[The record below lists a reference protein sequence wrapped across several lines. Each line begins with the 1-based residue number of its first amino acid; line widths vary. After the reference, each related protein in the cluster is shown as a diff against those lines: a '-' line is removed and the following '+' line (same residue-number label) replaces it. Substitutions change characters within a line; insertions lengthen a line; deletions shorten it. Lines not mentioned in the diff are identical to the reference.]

1 MNGGRLLADNA
12 FRLATHGGPDNHG
25 GMSHHSIKMLG
36 AAVLAALAATLP
48 APPALA
54 SPKILVD
61 IQTGEVLYEED
72 ASQSWHPASL
82 TKLMTANL
90 AFKAVREGRIS
101 DMTPIVMTA
110 HAASV
115 PPSRLGIPAGHGL
128 MLGDALRI
136 MLTRSMN
143 DVATAIGENLAGSE
157 VGFVAAMNAEASR
170 LGMKGTHFAN
180 ASGLPDPSQV
190 STAED
195 LAILARHIIREY
207 HERMPL
213 FSIPELSV
221 SGKTFRNTNG
231 LIGKY
236 DGADGMKT
244 GYVCSSGFNL
254 VSTAERNG
262 RRLVSVVLGA
272 PNPKQREMAS
282 ARMLDY
288 GFEAKRAGGT
298 SLTSEAASPRPAA
311 DMKDWRC
318 GKSYPGFS
326 VALKSAAPSMEVAVP
341 SLKPAEAHPESIAT
355 PARHSIRRF

>member
-1 MNGGRLLADNA
+1 
-12 FRLATHGGPDNHG
+12 
-25 GMSHHSIKMLG
+25 MSHHSIKMLS

-61 IQTGEVLYEED
+61 VQTGEVLYGED

-90 AFKAVREGRIS
+90 AFKALREGRIS
-101 DMTPIVMTA
+101 DMTPIVMTR

-128 MLGDALRI
+128 LIGDALRI

-157 VGFVAAMNAEASR
+157 VGFAAAMNEEAAR
-170 LGMKGTHFAN
+170 LGMKGTHFVN
-180 ASGLPDPSQV
+180 ASGLPDSSQV

-207 HERMPL
+207 PERMPL
-213 FSIPELSV
+213 FSIRELSV
-221 SGKTFRNTNG
+221 SGKTLRNTNG
-231 LIGKY
+231 LIGHY

-244 GYVCSSGFNL
+244 GYICSSGFNL

-272 PNPKQREMAS
+272 PSPKQREMAS

-288 GFEAKRAGGT
+288 GFEAKRAGVMGLA
-298 SLTSEAASPRPAA
+298 SGAASPRPAA
-311 DMKDWRC
+311 DMKDWKC
-318 GKSYPGFS
+318 GKSYPDFS
-326 VALKSAAPSMEVAVP
+326 VALKTSARSMEAAVP
-341 SLKPAEAHPESIAT
+341 SPESAEAPTASIAT
-355 PARHSIRRF
+355 PARHTIRRF